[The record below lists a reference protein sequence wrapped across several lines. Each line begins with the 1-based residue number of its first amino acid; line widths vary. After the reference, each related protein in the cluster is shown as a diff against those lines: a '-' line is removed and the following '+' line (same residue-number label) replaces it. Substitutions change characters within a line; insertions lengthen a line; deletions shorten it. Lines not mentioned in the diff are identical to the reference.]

1 MIDEDGFRPNVGI
14 ILMNNAGDVLLA
26 RRTGMDAWQFPQG
39 GIEFGELPDEA
50 MYRELQEEIGLC
62 DNEVRL
68 IASTRDWLKYRLP
81 KKFVRQSQRPL
92 CIGQKQIW
100 FLLQLISSE
109 NQIVLDASAEP
120 EFDRWEWVSYW
131 APVGKVIAFKRQVYR
146 QALEELSPFISV

>member
-100 FLLQLISSE
+100 F
-109 NQIVLDASAEP
+109 
-120 EFDRWEWVSYW
+120 
-131 APVGKVIAFKRQVYR
+131 
-146 QALEELSPFISV
+146 

>member
-1 MIDEDGFRPNVGI
+1 
-14 ILMNNAGDVLLA
+14 MNNAGDVLLA